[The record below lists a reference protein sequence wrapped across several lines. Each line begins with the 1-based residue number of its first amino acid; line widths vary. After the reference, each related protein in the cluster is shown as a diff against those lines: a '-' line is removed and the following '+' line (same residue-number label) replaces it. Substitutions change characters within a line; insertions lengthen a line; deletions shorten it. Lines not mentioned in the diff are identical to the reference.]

1 MLEFYEGESLAQ
13 ILVITG
19 ILGGGAAWLAGRAIA
34 QTWRP
39 LWHVIGYMLLL
50 GFAVRFA
57 HFALGSGTLVSLPS
71 YLTDTLFLCAVGCLG
86 WRVTRTTQMVTQYPW
101 LYERAGPLNWRAKA
115 ETDPAL
121 SES

>member
-1 MLEFYEGESLAQ
+1 MMEFYEGESLAQ
-13 ILVITG
+13 ILMISG
-19 ILGGGAAWLAGRAIA
+19 IIGGGAAWLTGRAIA

-39 LWHVIGYMLLL
+39 LWHAIGYLMLL

-71 YLTDTLFLCAVGCLG
+71 YLCDTLFLCIVGAIG

-101 LYERAGPLNWRAKA
+101 LYERTGPLTWRVRTPEDA
-115 ETDPAL
+115 AL
-121 SES
+121 SGR

>member
-1 MLEFYEGESLAQ
+1 MDFYEGESLAQ
-13 ILVITG
+13 IFVITG
-19 ILGGGAAWLAGRAIA
+19 IIGGGAAWLAGRAIA

-71 YLTDTLFLCAVGCLG
+71 YLTDTLFLVAIGCLG
-86 WRVTRTTQMVTQYPW
+86 WRVTRATQMVTQYPW
-101 LYERAGPLNWRAKA
+101 LYERTGPLTWRPKG
-115 ETDPAL
+115 
-121 SES
+121 

>member
-1 MLEFYEGESLAQ
+1 MDLYEGESLTQ
-13 ILVITG
+13 ILVISG
-19 ILGGGAAWLAGRAIA
+19 IIGGGAAWLTGRAIA

-39 LWHVIGYMLLL
+39 LWHAIGYLMLL

-71 YLTDTLFLCAVGCLG
+71 YLSDTLFLCVVGGLG

-101 LYERAGPLNWRAKA
+101 LYGRTGPLTWQSRPA
-115 ETDPAL
+115 ERTAA
-121 SES
+121 SKQ

>member
-1 MLEFYEGESLAQ
+1 MMDFYQGESLTQ

-19 ILGGGAAWLAGRAIA
+19 IIGGGAAWLAGRAIA

-39 LWHVIGYMLLL
+39 IWHVVGYMLLL

-71 YLTDTLFLCAVGCLG
+71 YLSDTLYLIVVGTLG
-86 WRVTRTTQMVTQYPW
+86 WRATRTTQMVTQYPW
-101 LYERAGPLNWRAKA
+101 LYQRTGPLSWRPWTA
-115 ETDPAL
+115 EKTTL
-121 SES
+121 SAR

>member
-1 MLEFYEGESLAQ
+1 MEPYEGESLAQ
-13 ILVITG
+13 ILLITG
-19 ILGGGAAWLAGRAIA
+19 IIGGGAAWLAGRAIA

-57 HFALGSGTLVSLPS
+57 HFALGSGTLLSLPS

-86 WRVTRTTQMVTQYPW
+86 WRTTRTTQMVTQYPW
-101 LYERAGPLNWRAKA
+101 LYRRTGPLSWRAKRQNDA
-115 ETDPAL
+115 GLPGA
-121 SES
+121 